1 MSDQNLAFNQFVPLL
16 VCVCASGASYWI
28 YRNTMECIG
37 DTLSK
42 HQLKSKSKLL
52 KTNNSYLSVLILHR
66 RNFMFERET
75 TKKATRSVEQ

>member
-42 HQLKSKSKLL
+42 HQLISKSKPAFCLL
-52 KTNNSYLSVLILHR
+52 R
-66 RNFMFERET
+66 A
-75 TKKATRSVEQ
+75 KKIRLKKKKIGWCNVQ